1 MICCN
6 FPLGVPDAGLTR
18 ELELQRELKRSGL
31 LDRMAIGLSG
41 LCILHCVASAIVV
54 AMLASA
60 GGLLLD
66 HRVHEIG
73 LMLAM
78 GLGALSLGSGILA
91 HGFLLPSAVGAL
103 GLALMAVGLAMPHN
117 GAEMLFTIIGVGIVA
132 LGHELNRRAHR

>member
-1 MICCN
+1 M
-6 FPLGVPDAGLTR
+6 
-18 ELELQRELKRSGL
+18 QRGLKRSGL

-41 LCILHCVASAIVV
+41 LCVLHCVASAIVV

-78 GLGALSLGSGILA
+78 GLGALGLGSGILT
-91 HGFLLPSAVGAL
+91 HGFLLPSAVGAV

-117 GAEMLFTIIGVGIVA
+117 AGEMVFTIVGVGIVA